1 LLALFKHPRLMPVY
15 WIALSLL
22 IIAVDH
28 LTDPYIQFPILFLLP
43 VTFASVY
50 NGRWW
55 GVGLAVSMPVI
66 RCYFEILIVPWAAT
80 QETINTGINLIV
92 LAGFA
97 VLIDR
102 TAQQTRALLR
112 EVTLLRGILPI
123 CSFCKKIRKEDNTW
137 EHMETYITNR
147 SKAQFS
153 HSVCPDCLHIHYPDF
168 VSPKISSKHEGA

>member
-1 LLALFKHPRLMPVY
+1 MPAY

-28 LTDPYIQFPILFLLP
+28 LTDPYIRFPLLFLLP
-43 VTFASVY
+43 VTLASVY

-66 RCYFEILIVPWAAT
+66 RCYFEIWIVPWAVT
-80 QETINTGINLIV
+80 QEMINTGIDLIV
-92 LAGFA
+92 LTVFA
-97 VLIDR
+97 LLIDR

-123 CSFCKKIRKEDNTW
+123 CSFCKKIRTEDSTW
-137 EHMETYITNR
+137 ERVETYITNR

-153 HSVCPDCLHIHYPDF
+153 HSVCPDCLQVHYPDF
-168 VSPKISSKHEGA
+168 ISHKVTGKDEGA

>member
-1 LLALFKHPRLMPVY
+1 MPVY
-15 WIALSLL
+15 WVALSLL

-28 LTDPYIQFPILFLLP
+28 LTDLYIQFPILFLLP
-43 VTFASVY
+43 VTLASVY

-66 RCYFEILIVPWAAT
+66 RCSFEIMIVPWAET
-80 QETINTGINLIV
+80 QEMINTGINLIV

-137 EHMETYITNR
+137 EHMEIYITNR
-147 SKAQFS
+147 SEAQFS
-153 HSVCPDCLHIHYPDF
+153 HSICPACIHIHYPDF
-168 VSPKISSKHEGA
+168 VSPKIPGKHEGA

>member
-1 LLALFKHPRLMPVY
+1 MPVY

-22 IIAVDH
+22 IIVVDH
-28 LTDPYIQFPILFLLP
+28 LTDPYIHFPILFLLP
-43 VTFASVY
+43 VTLASVY

-55 GVGLAVSMPVI
+55 GVGLAVSMPII
-66 RCYFEILIVPWAAT
+66 RCYFEILIVPQAVT
-80 QETINTGINLIV
+80 QEMINTGIHLTV

-97 VLIDR
+97 VLVDR

-137 EHMETYITNR
+137 EQMETYITNR
-147 SKAQFS
+147 SEAQFS
-153 HSVCPDCLHIHYPDF
+153 HSVCPDCLKVHYPDF
-168 VSPKISSKHEGA
+168 ISHKVPGKNEEA

>member
-1 LLALFKHPRLMPVY
+1 MPVY

-92 LAGFA
+92 LAGTGSVSCNSVF
-97 VLIDR
+97 VLHLCRFLD
-102 TAQQTRALLR
+102 QEELMER
-112 EVTLLRGILPI
+112 EAMVQNP
-123 CSFCKKIRKEDNTW
+123 
-137 EHMETYITNR
+137 
-147 SKAQFS
+147 
-153 HSVCPDCLHIHYPDF
+153 
-168 VSPKISSKHEGA
+168 

>member
-1 LLALFKHPRLMPVY
+1 MPVY

-22 IIAVDH
+22 IIALDH
-28 LTDPYIQFPILFLLP
+28 LTDPYIRFPILFLLP
-43 VTFASVY
+43 VTLASVY

-66 RCYFEILIVPWAAT
+66 RCYFEIMIVPWAVT
-80 QETINTGINLIV
+80 QEMINAGIDLIV

-97 VLIDR
+97 MLIDQ

-112 EVTLLRGILPI
+112 EVTLLRGVLPI

-137 EHMETYITNR
+137 EHLEMYITKR
-147 SKAQFS
+147 SEAQFS
-153 HSVCPDCLHIHYPDF
+153 HSVCPDCLIAHYSDF
-168 VSPKISSKHEGA
+168 ISPEVSGKDEGA

>member
-1 LLALFKHPRLMPVY
+1 MPVY

-28 LTDPYIQFPILFLLP
+28 LTDPYIRFPILFLLL
-43 VTFASVY
+43 VTLTSVY

-66 RCYFEILIVPWAAT
+66 RCYFEIMIVPWAVT
-80 QETINTGINLIV
+80 QEMINTGIDLIV
-92 LAGFA
+92 LVGFA

-102 TAQQTRALLR
+102 TAQQTRTLLR

-123 CSFCKKIRKEDNTW
+123 CSFCKKIRKEDNIW
-137 EHMETYITNR
+137 EHLEIYITNR
-147 SKAQFS
+147 SEAQFS
-153 HSVCPDCLHIHYPDF
+153 HSVCPDCLKVHYPDF
-168 VSPKISSKHEGA
+168 ISPKVLDKDEGA

>member
-1 LLALFKHPRLMPVY
+1 MPVY

-28 LTDPYIQFPILFLLP
+28 LTDPYIRFPILFLLP
-43 VTFASVY
+43 VTLASVY

-66 RCYFEILIVPWAAT
+66 RCYFEIMIVPWAVT
-80 QETINTGINLIV
+80 QEMINTGIDLIV
-92 LAGFA
+92 LVGFA

-102 TAQQTRALLR
+102 TAQQTRTLLR

-123 CSFCKKIRKEDNTW
+123 CSFCKKIRKEDNIW
-137 EHMETYITNR
+137 EHLEIYITKR
-147 SKAQFS
+147 SEAQFS
-153 HSVCPDCLHIHYPDF
+153 HSVCPDCLQVYYADF
-168 VSPKISSKHEGA
+168 ISPKIADEHEGGMRR

>member
-1 LLALFKHPRLMPVY
+1 MPVY

-28 LTDPYIQFPILFLLP
+28 LTDPYIRFPILFLLP
-43 VTFASVY
+43 VTLASIY

-66 RCYFEILIVPWAAT
+66 RCYFELSIVPWAVT
-80 QETINTGINLIV
+80 QEMINTGIDLIV

-102 TAQQTRALLR
+102 TAQQTRALVR

-137 EHMETYITNR
+137 EHMEIYITTR
-147 SKAQFS
+147 SEAQFS
-153 HSVCPDCLHIHYPDF
+153 HSVCPDCLTRHYPDF
-168 VSPKISSKHEGA
+168 ISPKVPGEHEGA